1 MTIDKHSHH
10 FSDRPA
16 TGSTAD
22 GSGPVDPR
30 PRGDE
35 PAVPQPV
42 GDGSTDS
49 RPGGHAPAT
58 FEPAGAGPVEADRD
72 DGGDSQ
78 TAASPSDNP
87 VGRVGPGASEGHGRG
102 SDARE
107 ARDRG
112 PDGPGS
118 PGSPG
123 GARPIGA
130 VGRWVPRL
138 LIATA
143 VLHFGWAFA
152 QPNAWMD
159 IVRDGFV
166 GTVVDT
172 EADGYWPR
180 EASVWFM
187 AAGVT
192 LLALGTLTRHVVR
205 ITGRVPAQL
214 GWYLLLVGVPTAA
227 ISFPITGSWALIGI
241 GALALA
247 DRRPARGSRDRR

>member
-16 TGSTAD
+16 TSPAPD

-30 PRGDE
+30 PRGHG
-35 PAVPQPV
+35 PAVPQSG
-42 GDGSTDS
+42 GDGSTGS
-49 RPGGHAPAT
+49 RSGGHAPAAS
-58 FEPAGAGPVEADRD
+58 EPAGAEPVEADRD
-72 DGGDSQ
+72 DGGGSQ
-78 TAASPSDNP
+78 AVASPSDNP
-87 VGRVGPGASEGHGRG
+87 VGRVGPGASEVHGRG
-102 SDARE
+102 SDGRE
-107 ARDRG
+107 AHDRG
-112 PDGPGS
+112 PDGSG
-118 PGSPG
+118 GPG

-192 LLALGTLTRHVVR
+192 LLALGTLTRHIVR
-205 ITGRVPAQL
+205 TTGRVPAQL
-214 GWYLLLVGVPTAA
+214 GWYLLLIGVPTAA
-227 ISFPITGSWALIGI
+227 ISFPVTGSWALIGI

-247 DRRPARGSRDRR
+247 DRRSARESRDRS

>member
-10 FSDRPA
+10 FSDRP
-16 TGSTAD
+16 TAD
-22 GSGPVDPR
+22 SAPDGTGPV
-30 PRGDE
+30 
-35 PAVPQPV
+35 
-42 GDGSTDS
+42 T
-49 RPGGHAPAT
+49 
-58 FEPAGAGPVEADRD
+58 
-72 DGGDSQ
+72 
-78 TAASPSDNP
+78 
-87 VGRVGPGASEGHGRG
+87 
-102 SDARE
+102 RE
-107 ARDRG
+107 AHG
-112 PDGPGS
+112 PDG
-118 PGSPG
+118 PG

-130 VGRWVPRL
+130 PGRWVPRL

-152 QPNAWMD
+152 QPNAWTD

-192 LLALGTLTRHVVR
+192 LLALGTLTRHIVR
-205 ITGRVPAQL
+205 TTGRVPPQL
-214 GWYLLLVGVPTAA
+214 GWYLLLLGIPTSA
-227 ISFPITGSWALIGI
+227 IYFPVTGSWALIGI

-247 DRRPARGSRDRR
+247 DGRSARGSRDRP